1 MSSLDLWELKNK
13 ASLSTVHRG
22 LLGLGTLKAACLAI
36 RSRHQTSLRYKFHYT
51 QYVCPHHVLL
61 SLLNQLF
68 FFFLLVENSPI
79 TYLNDAK
86 YKVIPLEIKNRAQM
100 D

>member
-22 LLGLGTLKAACLAI
+22 LLGLGTLKGACLGI

-68 FFFLLVENSPI
+68 FLPVENSQI
-79 TYLNDAK
+79 IYLNDAK